1 MNELLER
8 IDATI
13 QAVVRG
19 DFEARVVPIGDG
31 NGAEERIAHGLN
43 RFLDLVDA
51 TLKEAHGATTAAAH
65 GEYSRRPIRRGIPG
79 DAARMLFAVDEA
91 VGVLE
96 RQAADLELQQRRQ
109 HEASSAFNDQVG
121 QLLSQVGKSA
131 SRLVGAMNDLQVD
144 LGRSAST
151 MDELADEVRHVDEHL
166 GGVSTATTQLHAT
179 ASEIGE
185 RAAGAEILV
194 VRSCDDGRTALD
206 RMHDLEGS
214 FAEVKRSITFIDG
227 IARETR
233 MLAFNATIEAVH
245 AGAAGRGFGVVAGEV
260 KELAREA
267 TSAMGEVSGF
277 LDRMGSA
284 TKLSAVGLGSV
295 VSALSEI
302 GIVTAGVAT
311 AVHEQHAAVGDL
323 DKRTVAVREASARMA
338 KRASELHES
347 MMQARS
353 AMEELARVAMSLASE
368 AQVLDTAS
376 QQFARDLATRSNA

>member
-166 GGVSTATTQLHAT
+166 GSVSTATTQLHAT

-194 VRSCDDGRTALD
+194 VRSCHDGRTALD

-233 MLAFNATIEAVH
+233 MLALNATIEAVH

-284 TKLSAVGLGSV
+284 TKLSAVGLGAV